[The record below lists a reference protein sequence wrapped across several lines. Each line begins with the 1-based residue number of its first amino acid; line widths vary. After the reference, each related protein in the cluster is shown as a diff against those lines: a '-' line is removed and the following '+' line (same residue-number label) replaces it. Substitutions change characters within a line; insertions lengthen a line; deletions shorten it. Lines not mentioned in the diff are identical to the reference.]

1 MRVLLVEDEV
11 NLAKLI
17 KMNLELEGFEVDH
30 SDNGA
35 SALDKL
41 NQGYYDI
48 VVLDLMIPKV
58 SGMDVLA
65 AMRLKNTDTPVIIVS
80 AKDTSTDRISGL
92 KMGADDYLNKPFEIE
107 ELVIRMH
114 KLLDRH
120 KIQNTDTPQTEV
132 FEFGKNSIDYKT
144 YIAHDGIKEIQLSQ
158 KEFMIMKLLISKKNE
173 VVSRQEILKNVWGY
187 DVFPTTRTI
196 DNFISALRK
205 YFEEDIKDPQHI
217 KSIRGV
223 GYKFIA

>member
-1 MRVLLVEDEV
+1 MRVLLVEDEA
-11 NLAKLI
+11 NLAKVI
-17 KMNLELEGFEVDH
+17 KMNLELEGYEVDH
-30 SDNGA
+30 SSDGTN
-35 SALDKL
+35 ALDRL

-48 VVLDLMIPKV
+48 VVLDLMLPKL

-65 AMRLKNTDTPVIIVS
+65 AMRLQNTETPVIIVS
-80 AKDTSTDRISGL
+80 AKDTSTDRITGL

-107 ELVIRMH
+107 ELIIRMQ
-114 KLLDRH
+114 KLLGRS
-120 KIQNTDTPQTEV
+120 QTTQAARSNV
-132 FEFGKNSIDYKT
+132 DMVKFGKNSIDYKT
-144 YIAHDGIKEIQLSQ
+144 YLAHNGEKEIQLSK

-205 YFEEDIKDPQHI
+205 YFEVDIKDPQHI

-223 GYKFIA
+223 GYKFIE